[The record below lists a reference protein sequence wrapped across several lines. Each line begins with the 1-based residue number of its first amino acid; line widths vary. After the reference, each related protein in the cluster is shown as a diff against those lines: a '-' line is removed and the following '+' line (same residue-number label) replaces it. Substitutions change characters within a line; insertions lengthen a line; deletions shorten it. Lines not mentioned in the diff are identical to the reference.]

1 MATVTP
7 SSTNSIQPFRFL
19 DLSPELRNKIYELVL
34 GFDRPVSLTSTTDI
48 YLKHRS
54 SHIAGCTFDT
64 HPHLPNLNGSVADR
78 KNVTWCVDLFAN
90 TQRKLD
96 LPRSVL
102 SLRHVCK
109 QIDEEMRYM
118 FFAINEF
125 HFRDADYAQDLF
137 TNMANPKATAAIEVL
152 GFRFFS
158 DNAPRLYPRLGTAC
172 PNVRVLKVTMNMED
186 KRVVLP
192 VMHKSLRRARGVEAF
207 ASYLAGLEK
216 LETFEIVGTD
226 YVNETVDG
234 IEKLVQ
240 VDINHPLAIGP
251 WFKKKIEMAKM
262 QRKII
267 GKEVMAR
274 EKREREKRE
283 REKKE
288 KAMKEKRK
296 EQRKRNKERKM
307 ERERQRLEAERLER
321 ERQNMERL
329 RLETGRLERERL
341 NTERLWLEAGR
352 LERERHARES
362 QRRADRTAANRAA
375 ADRFYVDL
383 TFFEG
388 E

>member
-274 EKREREKRE
+274 EKREREK
-283 REKKE
+283 KE

-329 RLETGRLERERL
+329 RLETGRLERER
-341 NTERLWLEAGR
+341 
-352 LERERHARES
+352 HARES